1 MTKSLAKIEAQI
13 AKLQQEAN
21 AIRARDIEGV
31 IGRIREAIKHYS
43 LTPADLF
50 GKSSE
55 KAAKGPTAKKRSGK
69 KTSTAIK
76 YRDDSGNSWT
86 GKGRQ
91 PNWFKAAV
99 AAGKKPEDLLVK

>member
-13 AKLQQEAN
+13 AKLQEEAK
-21 AIRARDIEGV
+21 AIRTREVDGV
-31 IGRIREAIKHYS
+31 ISRIKEAIKHYA

-50 GKSSE
+50 GKSVA
-55 KAAKGPTAKKRSGK
+55 KAAKGPTAKKRSVKRASSAVTYG
-69 KTSTAIK
+69 
-76 YRDDSGNSWT
+76 DDSGNTWS
-86 GKGRQ
+86 GRGRQ